1 MTELWDFCVLGAG
14 SGGVRAARR
23 AASYGAKT
31 ALVEEVT
38 LGGTCVNR
46 GCIPKKL
53 YVYAGSHRGG
63 FSEARLFGWRGFAD
77 ASFSLNYL
85 RSQKNA
91 EIARLQAL
99 YAESCASAG
108 VGVFRG
114 KASISGSSLKG
125 RSLKGRKDDYFV
137 ISIEGAKS
145 QAKELRAKSVLV
157 ATGCE
162 PLPLAEAVATGFVG
176 GELASTS
183 DAVFELEQLPER
195 VVVLGGGYI
204 ALECAGIFNALG
216 AQTTLLHRND
226 KLLRSFDRGIVKHCL
241 EGMAARGV
249 DCRLSTRLLGLSRQ
263 SPQGRERE
271 GAGDADKRGGEIYL
285 RIEDDLP
292 IPCDF
297 VLAAIG
303 RRARTRGLGLEALG
317 VAMDK
322 RGKII
327 TDADFA
333 TSVAGIYALG
343 DVTDSPELTPVAIR
357 QAEVL
362 TRRLFAGSD
371 ESFDAHFLPRAVFA
385 SPTIASVGLSE
396 EEAREQGA
404 VRVYESRFVPLRASF
419 AARAGSCERVMLKL
433 IERGGGEVG
442 SGEVLGC
449 HMVGS
454 DAPEIIQALA
464 PSLRLGARKKDFD
477 GVIALHPTNAEE
489 FMTMRDFR
497 Q

>member
-1 MTELWDFCVLGAG
+1 MSELWDFCVLGAG

-31 ALVEEVT
+31 ALIEEVA

-63 FSEARLFGWRGFAD
+63 FNEARLFGWREFTD
-77 ASFSLNYL
+77 ASFSLSHL
-85 RSQKNA
+85 LAQKDQ
-91 EIARLQAL
+91 ELARLRGI
-99 YAESCASAG
+99 YAENCASAG
-108 VGVFRG
+108 VGIFRG
-114 KASISGSSLKG
+114 KA
-125 RSLKGRKDDYFV
+125 SLKGRKDDYFT
-137 ISIEGAKS
+137 ISIDGAESPTQESPTQES
-145 QAKELRAKSVLV
+145 QTQELRAKTVLI

-162 PLPLAEAVATGFVG
+162 PLPLAEAAAAGFVG
-176 GELASTS
+176 GELAHSS
-183 DAVFELEQLPER
+183 DKVFELDRLPER

-241 EGMAARGV
+241 EGVAARGV
-249 DCRLSTRLLGLSRQ
+249 ACRLSTRLLGLSRQ
-263 SPQGRERE
+263 PAR
-271 GAGDADKRGGEIYL
+271 GAAAKMGAEIRLEIEGGE
-285 RIEDDLP
+285 P
-292 IPCDF
+292 IFCDF
-297 VLAAIG
+297 VLAALG

-317 VAMDK
+317 VALDK

-327 TDADFA
+327 TGADFA

-343 DVTDSPELTPVAIR
+343 DVTDSPELTPIAIS

-362 TRRLFAGSD
+362 ARRLYRGSD
-371 ESFDAHFLPRAVFA
+371 EVFAARVLPRAVFA
-385 SPTIASVGLSE
+385 SPAIASVGLSE

-404 VRVYESRFVPLRASF
+404 VRIYESRFVPLRASF
-419 AARAGSCERVMLKL
+419 AARAGFNDRVMLKL

-464 PSLRLGARKKDFD
+464 PALLVGARKKDFD
-477 GVIALHPTNAEE
+477 DVIALHPTNAEE

-497 Q
+497 E

>member
-23 AASYGAKT
+23 AASYGART
-31 ALVEEVT
+31 ALIEEVA

-63 FSEARLFGWRGFAD
+63 FSEARLFGWRGFPD
-77 ASFSLNYL
+77 ASFSLSHL
-85 RSQKNA
+85 LSQK
-91 EIARLQAL
+91 EDELERLRGL
-99 YAESCASAG
+99 YAKNCASAG
-108 VGVFRG
+108 VSVFSG
-114 KASISGSSLKG
+114 KA
-125 RSLKGRKDDYFV
+125 SLKGRKDDYFA
-137 ISIEGAKS
+137 ISIDGTQS
-145 QAKELRAKSVLV
+145 QAQELRAKNVLI

-162 PLPLAEAVATGFVG
+162 PLPLTEAVATDFVG
-176 GELASTS
+176 GELAHSS
-183 DAVFELEQLPER
+183 DRVFELDRLPER

-226 KLLRSFDRGIVKHCL
+226 SLLRSFDRGIVRHCL
-241 EGMAARGV
+241 EGVAARGV
-249 DCRLSTRLLGLSRQ
+249 DCRFSTRLLGLSLQ
-263 SPQGRERE
+263 PF
-271 GAGDADKRGGEIYL
+271 RGGSDKTGNEIRDEICL
-285 RIEDDLP
+285 EIEGGESIL
-292 IPCDF
+292 CDF

-317 VAMDK
+317 VALDK

-327 TDADFA
+327 TGADFA

-343 DVTDSPELTPVAIR
+343 DVTDSPELTPIAIR

-362 TRRLFAGSD
+362 ARRLFTDSD
-371 ESFDAHFLPRAVFA
+371 ELFDARVLPRAVFA
-385 SPTIASVGLSE
+385 SPAIASVGLSE
-396 EEAREQGA
+396 EEARRQGK
-404 VRVYESRFVPLRASF
+404 VRIYESRFVPLRASF
-419 AARAGSCERVMLKL
+419 AARAGFSDRVMLKL

-464 PSLRLGARKKDFD
+464 PALRAGARKKDFD
-477 GVIALHPTNAEE
+477 DVIALHPTNAEE
-489 FMTMRDFR
+489 FMTMRDFYE
-497 Q
+497 